1 MIIHSENRFVKYF
14 FLTTLFFYF
23 SSSMNL
29 KDPLFCLFY
38 KCNRLSCDCK
48 LLVGRDHTDFYFGIC
63 CGDHFFLSVY
73 FVCLCIYCNSKI
85 SKIAADFCS
94 YKCTYSSTFALTI
107 VVFSPIPAVN
117 AIASTPFIAATY
129 APIYFATR

>member
-85 SKIAADFCS
+85 SKILKYLCSDDRCIFSDTCSKCNRIHTIHCCHICTDIFCNGS
-94 YKCTYSSTFALTI
+94 RI
-107 VVFSPIPAVN
+107 
-117 AIASTPFIAATY
+117 
-129 APIYFATR
+129 RQ